1 MSSTTFDWGAV
12 VNAIQEALGNVISA
26 IADAIKN
33 NASVIGAVIVGMGVV
48 GLAFTLVNR
57 YFPAISGLLGRLG
70 A

>member
-1 MSSTTFDWGAV
+1 MSSTTFDWGTV
-12 VNAIQEALGNVISA
+12 VNAIQEALGNVITA
-26 IADAIKN
+26 IANAIKN

-48 GLAFTLVNR
+48 GLAYALVSR

>member
-1 MSSTTFDWGAV
+1 MSSTTFDWGTV
-12 VNAIQEALGNVISA
+12 VNNIQSALGSVINAIASAIQ
-26 IADAIKN
+26 N

>member
-12 VNAIQEALGNVISA
+12 VNAIQEALGNVITA
-26 IADAIKN
+26 IATAIKD

-57 YFPAISGLLGRLG
+57 YFPAIGGLLGRLG

>member
-1 MSSTTFDWGAV
+1 MSTTTFDWGAV

-33 NASVIGAVIVGMGVV
+33 NASTIGAVVVGMGVV
-48 GLAFTLVNR
+48 GLAFTLVTR
-57 YFPAISGLLGRLG
+57 YFPSIGGLLGRLG

>member
-1 MSSTTFDWGAV
+1 MSTTTFDWGTV
-12 VNAIQEALGNVISA
+12 VNKIQEALGGVISS

-33 NASVIGAVIVGMGVV
+33 NASAIGSVVVGLGVV
-48 GLAFTLVNR
+48 GLAYALTTR

>member
-1 MSSTTFDWGAV
+1 MSTPAFDWGAV
-12 VNAIQEALGNVISA
+12 VNAIQEALGTVIEQ
-26 IADAIKN
+26 IATAIKN

-48 GLAFTLVNR
+48 GLAFALVNR